1 MGVQVC
7 LQDSLFISFR
17 CIPKNGTAES
27 YSICVFTVLKN
38 FILLCIMTTPVY
50 IPTKTALWF
59 FFLHIF
65 AKCLFDKTILTVW
78 GDISLWCVF
87 FSLKFFLGF
96 CILVFIHF
104 WVNLLNMVQGMISC
118 PVATAEFSK
127 FAGIL
132 SVALSQHHLS
142 GFEIAQLE
150 FHHLH

>member
-1 MGVQVC
+1 MGVQVR
-7 LQDSLFISFR
+7 LQDSLFISFG
-17 CIPKNGTAES
+17 CIPKNGIAES

-38 FILLCIMTTPVY
+38 FILLYIMTTPVY

-104 WVNLLNMVQGMISC
+104 WVIFCIWCKVWSVVLWPLLSFPNLLAYWVQ
-118 PVATAEFSK
+118 
-127 FAGIL
+127 
-132 SVALSQHHLS
+132 H
-142 GFEIAQLE
+142 
-150 FHHLH
+150 FHSIIFQDLK